1 MRRLFPV
8 FTLCLAM
15 AADTSDPVVERLR
28 RDVQHLA
35 GPELRGRGNGSEDLD
50 KAAAYILEAHRRLG
64 LKAEIQRVPFIL
76 RVERERQSA
85 TLQGGTDPRHL
96 QWGRDI
102 EALPGSGS
110 GTFTARPLVFAGLGL
125 RTATRDDLA
134 GLDLKGKVA
143 LVALRLPDLPA
154 FASLGGRERSLSNRA
169 QALIQAGA
177 VAVLGIADGELP
189 HGLAPGPSWTTAP
202 APLLAA
208 PSRIFQEALP
218 DLGGR
223 IKKLG
228 EGPQS
233 CDLPAALDLD
243 LQLKPVDGHLPN
255 VIALIP
261 GRDPSLAKEYVVLG
275 AHLDH
280 LGVRRPRGREGDA
293 AVPHFGA
300 DDNASGSALVLELA
314 RRFTEERPRR
324 SMLVMHFGGEEMGL
338 VGSRYWMGHP
348 TVDLSQVKF
357 MANFDMVGRVPR
369 ERPRLR
375 LLAPGVSLPQLARL
389 AALAPEGL
397 TVVPD
402 PAEFI
407 YGGSDHQSFTGRGIP
422 TSFFFTGLH
431 KDYHRPTDTPEKLNL
446 EGMSLLAGYAQR
458 MLRQIAD
465 GTPPAFTPPV
475 SLGLR
480 GERQLERGHKV
491 GSVER
496 GSVADAAG
504 LKPGD
509 LITGLGD
516 LIIHN
521 ATDFRQALGE
531 LQAGDRVLIRWLR
544 DGKDMEAMV
553 VLRAR

>member
-1 MRRLFPV
+1 MRRLLPML
-8 FTLCLAM
+8 TLCLAL
-15 AADTSDPVVERLR
+15 AADPSDPVVERMR

-50 KAAAYILEAHRRLG
+50 KAAAYVLEAHRRLG
-64 LKAEIQRVPFIL
+64 LKAEIQRVPFVV
-76 RVERERQSA
+76 RVERERLAA
-85 TLQGGTDPRHL
+85 TLQGGVNARPL
-96 QWGRDI
+96 QWARDI

-134 GLDLKGKVA
+134 GLEVSGKVV
-143 LVALRLPDLPA
+143 LVALKVPDLPA
-154 FASLGGRERSLSNRA
+154 FASLGGRERSLSSRA

-177 VAVLGIADGELP
+177 VAVVGIAEGELP
-189 HGLAPGPSWTTAP
+189 PGLAPGPSWSTASV
-202 APLLAA
+202 PLLAA
-208 PSRIFQEALP
+208 PGRIFQEALP
-218 DLGGR
+218 DLGSR
-223 IKKLG
+223 LKKLG
-228 EGPQS
+228 DGPQS
-233 CDLPAALDLD
+233 CDLRATLDLD
-243 LQLKPVDGHLPN
+243 LQLKPVEGHLPN

-261 GRDPSLAKEYVVLG
+261 GRDPNLAKEYVVFG

-280 LGVRRPRGREGDA
+280 LGVRRPRGSDGDV

-324 SMLVMHFGGEEMGL
+324 SLLVMHFGGEEMGL
-338 VGSRYWMGHP
+338 VGSRYWTGHP

-357 MANFDMVGRVPR
+357 MANFDMVGRVPK

-375 LLAPGVSLPQLARL
+375 LLAPGVSLPKLTHL

-397 TVVPD
+397 AVVPD
-402 PAEFI
+402 PAEFV

-422 TSFFFTGLH
+422 TFFFFTGLH

-446 EGMSLLAGYAQR
+446 EGMALLAGYAQR
-458 MLRQIAD
+458 LLRQIAD
-465 GTPPAFTPPV
+465 GTPPVFTPPV
-475 SLGLR
+475 GLGLR

-496 GSVADAAG
+496 GSVAEAAG
-504 LKPGD
+504 LKAGD
-509 LITGLGD
+509 LVTGLGD
-516 LIIHN
+516 LIINN

-531 LQAGDRVLIRWLR
+531 FQAGDRVLIRWVR
-544 DGKDMEAMV
+544 NGKEMEATV